1 MRPALL
7 LSFLASTSCAA
18 AIAPSS
24 APAPLVAAEP
34 AASTAFTASAPPA
47 PSRVTFE
54 PRRLRFAGCDVAASL
69 PVIAAGTPAGTQ
81 RIAQVIDGAVEA
93 WVAAATDAGCPAEG
107 ALESAVTY
115 EAHGAHGL
123 VQVRIAYPLLPM
135 EKFSNAD
142 SYTFV
147 MASGEH
153 IEAQSLFV
161 ADRMDDL
168 RLLLAAAYERAYHHR
183 DDCREGGF
191 GVDPSSAVLAPDG
204 LELDDWTSI
213 PMAEKNCG
221 GTRVVIAYAAIASY
235 LRPDLAALLGGRP

>member
-24 APAPLVAAEP
+24 APAPLVAPEP
-34 AASTAFTASAPPA
+34 AESTAFTASASPA
-47 PSRVTFE
+47 SSSVTFE

-69 PVIAAGTPAGTQ
+69 PVIAADTPAGTQ

-115 EAHGAHGL
+115 EAHGL
-123 VQVRIAYPLLPM
+123 VQVRIAYPFLPM

-204 LELDDWTSI
+204 LALDDWTSI

>member
-24 APAPLVAAEP
+24 APALLLAPEP
-34 AASTAFTASAPPA
+34 AASTAFAASASPA
-47 PSRVTFE
+47 PSSVTFE

-107 ALESAVTY
+107 ALESAVPY
-115 EAHGAHGL
+115 EAHGL

-142 SYTFV
+142 SHTFV

-161 ADRMDDL
+161 ADRMDVF

-204 LELDDWTSI
+204 LALDDWTSI

>member
-7 LSFLASTSCAA
+7 LSFLASISCAA
-18 AIAPSS
+18 AIAPSA

-34 AASTAFTASAPPA
+34 TASTAFTASASPA
-47 PSRVTFE
+47 PSSVTFE

-93 WVAAATDAGCPAEG
+93 WVAAATEAGCPVEG
-107 ALESAVTY
+107 AVESAVTF
-115 EAHGAHGL
+115 EAHGL

-135 EKFSNAD
+135 EKFGNAE
-142 SYTFV
+142 SYAFV
-147 MASGEH
+147 VESGEH
-153 IEAQSLFV
+153 LEAQSLFV

-168 RLLLAAAYERAYHHR
+168 RPLLAAAYERAYHHR

-204 LELDDWTSI
+204 LALDDWTSI